1 MSQTHRQADGQTDR
15 RTSDQTN
22 EGASKHT
29 NKQAIKPINISNNDQ
44 LLMVNPRVLNFVFLR
59 RRAEKLR
66 VGRSKSRVVVQ
77 RRIELVKP
85 PEASITTR
93 TPQKAPG
100 SQNPAQEEVHPRSP
114 NEPPG
119 GKNTA
124 CMLQEA
130 PGKKKPA
137 PEAP

>member
-1 MSQTHRQADGQTDR
+1 MTMG
-15 RTSDQTN
+15 N
-22 EGASKHT
+22 
-29 NKQAIKPINISNNDQ
+29 
-44 LLMVNPRVLNFVFLR
+44 LRVPDIVFMR

-66 VGRSKSRVVVQ
+66 LGRSKSRLVVQ
-77 RRIELVKP
+77 RRIQLVKP

-100 SQNPAQEEVHPRSP
+100 SQNPAQEEVHPRNP

-119 GKNTA
+119 GKNPA

-137 PEAP
+137 PEAPGG